1 MQIENTQVF
10 SITREPIFY
19 LYYSIQGGK
28 INVYDYESS
37 CYMAGQ
43 YSSLFDHGV
52 SGHIDFGES
61 GDGVIELHDYKRN
74 SSLQATYRG
83 MDISLCD
90 Y

>member
-1 MQIENTQVF
+1 
-10 SITREPIFY
+10 
-19 LYYSIQGGK
+19 
-28 INVYDYESS
+28 
-37 CYMAGQ
+37 MAGQ